1 MAARQ
6 ARETDDATLVARLQK
21 ALETRPDD
29 LVGHRLLAQS
39 LAGLDRWP
47 EAAAAQAQVLAIL
60 GDQATASDL
69 VDLAEAQIIAAGGFV
84 HPEAATTLQ
93 RALTL
98 DPQDPAGRYYAAL
111 ADLQAGRVDAA
122 YRTWSTLVAD
132 GPPDAPWIAPA
143 RAGMAEAQRLASAP
157 PGPSAA
163 DLAAAEDMPPAE
175 RQAMIQAMVDQ
186 LSDRLAREGGP
197 PEDWARLVRS
207 LGVLDRRG
215 DAAAILAEARQA
227 YANDGAAQAT
237 PRRRRRRRG
246 DRPVTA
252 AILADPA
259 AFAAALPPR
268 RALMGLDLGTR
279 TIGVAVSDT
288 FRRVATPLETI
299 RRTRFGEDA
308 AALLALATPRAIG
321 GLVLGL
327 PRNMDGSE
335 GPRAQSTR
343 AFARNLSGLTD
354 LPITFWDERLSTVA
368 AERALLE
375 ADASRRRRAEVIDHV
390 AAGYILQG
398 FLDRLGHLE
407 REA

>member
-1 MAARQ
+1 M
-6 ARETDDATLVARLQK
+6 
-21 ALETRPDD
+21 
-29 LVGHRLLAQS
+29 
-39 LAGLDRWP
+39 
-47 EAAAAQAQVLAIL
+47 
-60 GDQATASDL
+60 
-69 VDLAEAQIIAAGGFV
+69 
-84 HPEAATTLQ
+84 
-93 RALTL
+93 
-98 DPQDPAGRYYAAL
+98 
-111 ADLQAGRVDAA
+111 
-122 YRTWSTLVAD
+122 
-132 GPPDAPWIAPA
+132 
-143 RAGMAEAQRLASAP
+143 
-157 PGPSAA
+157 
-163 DLAAAEDMPPAE
+163 
-175 RQAMIQAMVDQ
+175 
-186 LSDRLAREGGP
+186 
-197 PEDWARLVRS
+197 
-207 LGVLDRRG
+207 
-215 DAAAILAEARQA
+215 
-227 YANDGAAQAT
+227 
-237 PRRRRRRRG
+237 
-246 DRPVTA
+246 TA

-308 AALLALATPRAIG
+308 AALLALAAPRAIG

-407 REA
+407 RQA